1 MQSGETSSLFTK
13 LILIGAVI
21 GIGQVLVSN
30 ERITL
35 RLALGRIILG
45 SAVALVAGVLL
56 LQFEDIPELAVIGVA
71 CALGIAGHTAI
82 EAAVKSRLGK
92 HKD

>member
-1 MQSGETSSLFTK
+1 MQNGEASSLFTK

-45 SAVALVAGVLL
+45 SAVALVAGGAL
-56 LQFEDIPELAVIGVA
+56 LQFENVPELAVIGIA

-82 EAAVKSRLGK
+82 EAAVKSRISK
-92 HKD
+92 NKE